1 MERSTAARTDR
12 YLTPGVYFEEA
23 RRTRKRQ
30 FRTGQ
35 PAFIGAPEGK
45 PDADARRLLQ
55 LHWLSDWDQF
65 RAKVG
70 RLPAGTFLAQAVR
83 GFFENGGERCVVVTS
98 VFTGSPP
105 NGDEGTRWE
114 AFLDRSLRYL
124 ESVEDIDLVCAPDL
138 PETELRLPLQQRL
151 LEHCDAMRTC
161 FAILDAPRSA
171 TSDTAQ
177 GHWRELVS
185 ANGALYFPWIQTL
198 DASGTLQWVP
208 PCGHLAGI
216 YAKTD
221 ARVGV
226 HKAPANE
233 VVEGAVDVA
242 VHLDDEGQSVLNGVG
257 VNCLRVR
264 PGRGIRVWGARTL
277 SGQAEWRY
285 VNVRRLFI
293 TVQRWLE
300 SETRDLVFEA
310 NQPGLWDRIRD
321 RVNNYCYTLY
331 QSGALQGSTPQE
343 AYYVKCDAETNPLP
357 QREAGEVTT
366 EIGLAPNKP
375 AEFIVVRITQS
386 AENGSVT
393 RTSLI
398 REGS

>member
-1 MERSTAARTDR
+1 M
-12 YLTPGVYFEEA
+12 
-23 RRTRKRQ
+23 
-30 FRTGQ
+30 
-35 PAFIGAPEGK
+35 
-45 PDADARRLLQ
+45 
-55 LHWLSDWDQF
+55 
-65 RAKVG
+65 
-70 RLPAGTFLAQAVR
+70 
-83 GFFENGGERCVVVTS
+83 
-98 VFTGSPP
+98 
-105 NGDEGTRWE
+105 
-114 AFLDRSLRYL
+114 
-124 ESVEDIDLVCAPDL
+124 
-138 PETELRLPLQQRL
+138 
-151 LEHCDAMRTC
+151 
-161 FAILDAPRSA
+161 
-171 TSDTAQ
+171 
-177 GHWRELVS
+177 S

-198 DASGTLQWVP
+198 NASGTLQWVP

-216 YAKTD
+216 YARTD

-233 VVEGAVDVA
+233 VVEGAVDVL
-242 VHLDDEGQSVLNGVG
+242 VHVGDEGQSVLNGVG
-257 VNCLRVR
+257 VNCLRVL

-300 SETRDLVFEA
+300 SETRDLVFEP

-331 QSGALQGSTPQE
+331 QSGALKGLTPQE

-393 RTSLI
+393 RTSFI
-398 REGS
+398 GEGS